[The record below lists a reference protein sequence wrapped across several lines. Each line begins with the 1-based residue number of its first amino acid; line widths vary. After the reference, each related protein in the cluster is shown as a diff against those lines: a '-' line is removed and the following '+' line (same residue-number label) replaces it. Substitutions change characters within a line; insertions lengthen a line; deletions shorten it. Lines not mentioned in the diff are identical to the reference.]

1 MGKGSQQVVDSLGI
15 RNRTVWNAI
24 WDEGEGDGRGE
35 EEGGSTHTPGVQ
47 TGFSLR
53 NCPSTAT
60 QAEGQE

>member
-1 MGKGSQQVVDSLGI
+1 MGKGSQQVADSLRI
-15 RNRTVWNAI
+15 RNRTVGNAI

-35 EEGGSTHTPGVQ
+35 EEGGSTHTLG
-47 TGFSLR
+47 TEFSLG